1 MSHKWWVTLPN
12 IASFESAEME
22 TNEQSVR
29 SVKNRFHSFNLPLK
43 YNFILRVLIGEP
55 MKSFIYVA
63 VVQLLW
69 YDPV

>member
-12 IASFESAEME
+12 IASFESAEIE

-29 SVKNRFHSFNLPLK
+29 SVKNQFHSFNLPLK
-43 YNFILRVLIGEP
+43 YNFRLRFLIGEP
-55 MKSFIYVA
+55 MKSFYIA

-69 YDPV
+69 YDLV